1 MMLCSKESE
10 HTSLISFMLL
20 TILIRDMVPVS
31 NALPLFSLSRCTCTS
46 DPHSVASDHTA
57 GIREQHMHAA
67 EAEHMYLIYEHQRNL
82 QAETQ
87 VELYFLLS

>member
-1 MMLCSKESE
+1 
-10 HTSLISFMLL
+10 
-20 TILIRDMVPVS
+20 
-31 NALPLFSLSRCTCTS
+31 
-46 DPHSVASDHTA
+46 
-57 GIREQHMHAA
+57 MHAA